1 MDVEIGP
8 LPRQRVRAASLLL
21 ARAFADDGILTHYLA
36 GRRGRRIALPAFF
49 CAVIHEHLATTYAA
63 TAGAE
68 LVGVL
73 SCAGPDEPRA
83 HLGAR
88 IRARSRL
95 LQVQALFPRS
105 SRQLLAGFRSM
116 ERLRPPQ
123 PHWYLAFAAVE
134 PALQGQGI
142 GNALL
147 RLVLQ
152 QADSDGVLC
161 YLETPFPR
169 TQALYRRLGFEIV
182 SESRPFKD
190 ARPLCRMIRVPQ
202 RRTPPSQFRPAA
214 PAP

>member
-8 LPRQRVRAASLLL
+8 LPRRRVRAASLLL

-36 GRRGRRIALPAFF
+36 GRRGRRIAIPAFF
-49 CAVIHEHLATTYAA
+49 SAVIHEHLATTYAA
-63 TAGAE
+63 TAGPD

-73 SCAGPDEPRA
+73 TCACPDEPRA

-88 IRARSRL
+88 FRARSRL

-105 SRQLLAGFRSM
+105 SRQLLAGLRSM

-134 PALQGQGI
+134 PELQGQGI
-142 GNALL
+142 GDALL
-147 RLVLQ
+147 RPVLQ
-152 QADSDGVLC
+152 QADSDDVLC

-169 TQALYRRLGFEIV
+169 TQALYRRLGFELV

-190 ARPLCRMIRVPQ
+190 ARPLWGMIRIPQ
-202 RRTPPSQFRPAA
+202 RADAA
-214 PAP
+214 EPI

>member
-8 LPRQRVRAASLLL
+8 LPRRRVREASLLL

-36 GRRGRRIALPAFF
+36 GRRGRRIAIPAFF

-63 TAGAE
+63 TAGPE

-73 SCAGPDEPRA
+73 TCACPDEPRA

-88 IRARSRL
+88 FRARSRL
-95 LQVQALFPRS
+95 VLVQALFPRS

-116 ERLRPPQ
+116 GRLRPPQ
-123 PHWYLAFAAVE
+123 PHWYLVFAGVE
-134 PALQGQGI
+134 PALQGRRI
-142 GNALL
+142 GEALFGP
-147 RLVLQ
+147 VLQ

-169 TQALYRRLGFEIV
+169 THALYRRLGFEIV

-190 ARPLCRMIRVPQ
+190 ARPLCRMIRIPQ
-202 RRTPPSQFRPAA
+202 RADVAEPI
-214 PAP
+214 

>member
-21 ARAFADDGILTHYLA
+21 TRAFADDGILTHYLT
-36 GRRGRRIALPAFF
+36 GRRGQRIAIPAFF
-49 CAVIHEHLATTYAA
+49 SAVILEHLATTYAA
-63 TAGAE
+63 TAGTE

-73 SCAGPDEPRA
+73 TCAGPDEPRPR
-83 HLGAR
+83 LGAR

-123 PHWYLAFAAVE
+123 PHWYLAFAGVE
-134 PALQGQGI
+134 PALQGHGI
-142 GNALL
+142 GEALL
-147 RLVLQ
+147 RPVLQ
-152 QADSDGVLC
+152 QADSDAVPC

-169 TQALYRRLGFEIV
+169 THALYRRLGFEIV
-182 SESRPFKD
+182 SESHPFKD
-190 ARPLCRMIRVPQ
+190 ARPLVTMIRRPSTAS
-202 RRTPPSQFRPAA
+202 TPGPAMRA
-214 PAP
+214 P

>member
-1 MDVEIGP
+1 MNVEIGP
-8 LPRQRVRAASLLL
+8 LSRPRVRAASLLL

-36 GRRGRRIALPAFF
+36 GRRGRRIAIPAFF
-49 CAVIHEHLATTYAA
+49 SAVIHEHLATTYAA
-63 TAGAE
+63 TAGPD

-73 SCAGPDEPRA
+73 TCACPDEPRA

-88 IRARSRL
+88 FRARSRL

-123 PHWYLAFAAVE
+123 PHWYLAFAGVE

-142 GNALL
+142 GEALFQP
-147 RLVLQ
+147 VLQ
-152 QADSDGVLC
+152 QADSDTVPC

-182 SESRPFKD
+182 SESHPFKD
-190 ARPLCRMIRVPQ
+190 ARPLVTMIRKPSTASTPGLA
-202 RRTPPSQFRPAA
+202 RRA
-214 PAP
+214 P